1 MEADSATLKLDN
13 QKNGR
18 KAACIHQETNG
29 EQVKCPVRA
38 LARRVLHLRE
48 NNANGKSI
56 LCKVYE
62 EDGERYVCAKDVS
75 ASLKVAANLLQYPMT
90 RGIPISSVDT
100 HSLRSGG
107 ANALA
112 SGIIGIY

>member
-1 MEADSATLKLDN
+1 MIIRRADGKQHVFTKKL
-13 QKNGR
+13 
-18 KAACIHQETNG
+18 G

-48 NNANGKSI
+48 NKAKGKTI

-90 RGIPISSVDT
+90 RGIPINSVDT
-100 HSLRSGG
+100 HSLQSGG
-107 ANALA
+107 ANA
-112 SGIIGIY
+112 GIIGIY